1 MNAFLLIVGVA
12 AIIVAIILI
21 IVFIRMMER
30 GEL

>member
-21 IVFIRMMER
+21 IVFVRMMES